1 MLRMETESQT
11 KREYSSDRGD
21 FITREIEKLRNW
33 AAKLRLSGVQ
43 RERGERSQH
52 KS

>member
-11 KREYSSDRGD
+11 KREYSSDSGD
-21 FITREIEKLRNW
+21 FIHERNW
-33 AAKLRLSGVQ
+33 TAELRLSGVQ